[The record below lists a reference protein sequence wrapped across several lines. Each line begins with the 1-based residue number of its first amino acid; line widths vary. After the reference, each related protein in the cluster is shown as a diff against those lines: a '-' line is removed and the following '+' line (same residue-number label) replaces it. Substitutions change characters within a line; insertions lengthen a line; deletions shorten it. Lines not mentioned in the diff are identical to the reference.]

1 MDAAAADTFEV
12 HARQLHQLLDQL
24 NAADPA
30 ADADARRQQLGEL
43 IEGHLRKLGHIVE
56 GALRKQ
62 VGLPMMALTNPFLPT
77 QLHGSVTSAVRKYR
91 GQLGLSAAAVKNTQ
105 APTTVQNYT
114 LNTLNNHG
122 QIGAVQN
129 GNDNTANVTQS
140 VVTPV
145 TPGEVKAALDALIQ
159 ALQSAHGV
167 PADDREAVGR
177 MLEQLK
183 TEADSEKPN
192 KRTVGTL
199 IAGSRDVAELL
210 VAAPGAWETV
220 KSWAAYIATNAVQA
234 VPAIGQ
240 ALQGLTG

>member
-1 MDAAAADTFEV
+1 MISTTAIQDFEAASESVRYEAERATHQACMTAVAQMPPGHSRRPICMDAAAADTFEV

-145 TPGEVKAALDALIQ
+145 
-159 ALQSAHGV
+159 
-167 PADDREAVGR
+167 DR
-177 MLEQLK
+177 
-183 TEADSEKPN
+183 
-192 KRTVGTL
+192 
-199 IAGSRDVAELL
+199 
-210 VAAPGAWETV
+210 
-220 KSWAAYIATNAVQA
+220 KSV
-234 VPAIGQ
+234 V
-240 ALQGLTG
+240 